1 MNSIYDYYIERL
13 ENKLEEDG
21 GKKYRARQ
29 IYEWIYKKGVNNFL
43 DMSNIGKKNLP
54 YFEQNFT
61 SNDLKVKSIQESKDG
76 TVKFLYSLSDGNFI
90 ETVLMRHEYGN
101 SVCISTQV
109 GCNMG
114 CAFCAS
120 GMNKKVRDLEVFE
133 MVLQVKQIN
142 DYLAETDERVSHVV
156 IMGIGEPFD
165 NYYNVMDF
173 IRVINNPY
181 GMEIGARHITLS
193 TCGLVPAIK
202 KFKDF
207 PFQVNLAVSL
217 HFPNDILRKK
227 YMPIANSYNLSQLLN
242 AVDEYFEATSRRI
255 TFEYILL
262 DGINDNLTCAK
273 ELVAIARNRNCYINL
288 IPMNEASDK
297 FRRSTKENTNKF
309 YSYLQTKGVNCT
321 LRREYGSDIDAACGQ
336 LRIKVMKENHEGNNN

>member
-1 MNSIYDYYIERL
+1 MNSIYDYSIERL

-101 SVCISTQV
+101 SVCVSTQV